1 MEKKEKLSFRKYRLK
16 LKFTAFLFF
25 GIIVFPYVQVF
36 AQTHKKSVLWEIS
49 GNKLSQPSYLFGTVH
64 IMDSVDYFMDES
76 VVDNLLQS
84 KKLVFE
90 VNTSMPDYA
99 QKALQKALMKND
111 SLDNIYTKDEYEK
124 LNNFFKNEFGFPL
137 SAVKKMK
144 PFYLSS
150 VVVALSMPK
159 SAKSYEEELKKIAD
173 ENGIEISGISTL
185 EKESEILDRMDMDI
199 QKYSLEE
206 AIDEYK
212 NGFKQKEEIVKL
224 YQQNDIYGID
234 DVLTRNTHE
243 ANKKIYDI
251 MFHQRHIVW
260 IPIMEQLMRKETCF
274 FAVGVGH
281 LPGELGLI
289 DQLRK
294 LGYKVKPI
302 DFVNAK

>member
-1 MEKKEKLSFRKYRLK
+1 MRKKESFNISKYRININYIAL
-16 LKFTAFLFF
+16 LSCS
-25 GIIVFPYVQVF
+25 IILLLSMQVF
-36 AQTHKKSVLWEIS
+36 SQKHEKSLLWEIT

-64 IMDSVDYFMDES
+64 IIDSADYFLDES
-76 VVDNLLQS
+76 VVDKLLHS
-84 KKLVFE
+84 EKLVFE
-90 VNTSMPDYA
+90 VNTSMPDFA

-111 SLDNIYTKDEYEK
+111 SLDNIYTKDEYEE

-137 SAVKKMK
+137 AAVKKMK

-185 EKESEILDRMDMDI
+185 DKESEILGRMDMDI
-199 QKYSLEE
+199 QKYSLDE
-206 AIDEYK
+206 AINEYRS
-212 NGFKQKEEIVKL
+212 GFKQKEEIVKL
-224 YQQNDIYGID
+224 YQQNDINGID
-234 DVLTRNTHE
+234 DVLTSNTDD
-243 ANKKIYDI
+243 ASKKIYDI

-260 IPIMEQLMRKETCF
+260 IPLMEKLMSKENCF

-281 LPGELGLI
+281 LPGELGLLE
-289 DQLRK
+289 QFRR

-302 DFVNAK
+302 YFVNAK